1 MKEQIQTLMAQ
12 KKLDAIL
19 ISGAREHN
27 PFMTYFVGDAFF
39 TQADV
44 LVVRGKEPLLFYRI
58 MERDTAAGT
67 GLDGVCYSDLDMLR
81 YRDCSERTNT
91 VLSLLRYAGITSGR
105 IAFCGRMEFNSMY
118 QTVTEVKAKLPDL
131 EICGG
136 IGDEILNEARYLKGD
151 NEIETIRSMCGIIT
165 TVVGRVEDY
174 ICSQHLHEGI
184 LTDDNGE
191 PVTIGRIKSLIN
203 LWLGELG
210 AENPEGT
217 IFSQGRDAGVPHNA
231 GRDNEPLQAGKSIV
245 YDFFPCETGGGY
257 FGDFTRTWCIGW
269 APDDVKE
276 AYAEVKEI
284 HDLLAEKARSGM
296 RFKELQQMTCD
307 FFKSHGHLTVD
318 IDPGVTNGYMH
329 SVGHGLGLNIHE
341 RPFSSKTAS
350 DKDLLLPGAVFTIE
364 PGLYYPDKPEGGF
377 GVRIEDTYYMDKDGS
392 VKPLTVYPYRLILDV
407 PAK

>member
-1 MKEQIQTLMAQ
+1 MKEQIQNLMAQ

-27 PFMTYFVGDAFF
+27 PFLTYFVGDAFF
-39 TQADV
+39 TQAEV
-44 LVVRGKEPLLFYRI
+44 LVIRGQEPLLFYRV
-58 MERDTAAGT
+58 MERDTAALT
-67 GLDGVCYSDLDMLR
+67 GLKGVCYNDLEMLR
-81 YRDCSERTNT
+81 YRDCSERTNAL
-91 VLSLLRYAGITSGR
+91 LSMLRYAGISSGR
-105 IAFCGRMEFNSMY
+105 IAICGRVEFNTMY
-118 QTVTEVKAKLPDL
+118 QIVSEVKTKLPDL

-136 IGDEILNEARYLKGD
+136 VGDEILNEARYLKD
-151 NEIETIRSMCGIIT
+151 TDEIEKIRSMCGIIT
-165 TVVGRVEDY
+165 TVVGRVENY

-184 LTDDNGE
+184 LTDDEGN

-217 IFSQGRDAGVPHNA
+217 IFSQGRDAGVPHNQ
-231 GRDNEPLQAGKSIV
+231 GRDDEPLQAGKSIV
-245 YDFFPCETGGGY
+245 YDFFPCGMGGGY
-257 FGDFTRTWCIGW
+257 FGDFTRTWCIGY
-269 APDDVKE
+269 APDEVKE

-284 HDLLAEKARSGM
+284 HDLLAEKARPGM

-307 FFKSHGHLTVD
+307 FFKSHGHMTVD
-318 IDPGVTNGYMH
+318 MDANVTNGYMH

-350 DKDLLLPGAVFTIE
+350 DKDQLLPGAVFTIE
-364 PGLYYPDKPEGGF
+364 PGLYYPDKPEGY

-392 VKPLTVYPYRLILDV
+392 VKPLTDYPYRLILDV